1 MPKPDAPPLSLIQR
15 LPRFASGMV
24 AGIALIVLVG
34 WIFGLPVLASFVP
47 GLRPMQPVT
56 ALTFLVA
63 AAALYLACRGT
74 SPWPRRLAT
83 AGAAMV
89 LLAALSN
96 LLAYFPGL
104 DFGFGLLF
112 GQEAD
117 RPHRMTPH
125 TTAAF
130 VSAASALLLRQ
141 VETRGGFRPA
151 PYFAAAAGFA
161 ALLELA
167 DYLYRISLLYAIDV
181 HTGMSLPTILAF
193 LALSLGLLEA
203 DPGRGLLASARSPGA
218 GGLMLRRLLP
228 TAVALPVGL
237 GWLSFLGQRA
247 GLYDIPA
254 GAALMVTST
263 VLLLGAL
270 IWRNA
275 GLLDRLDRDLREA
288 NASLE
293 RRVEER
299 TAALR
304 ESEERLAGIVSSAM
318 DAIVSTDEAQ
328 VIRLFNP
335 AAEKMFGLSAAEAI
349 GQSLACLMPGRLCQA
364 HEDSVRRFASTGVTT
379 RRMGA
384 LGETR
389 GVRADGEA
397 FPVEVSISQVPSAG
411 GKLFTAIVRDITER
425 KRDEDALR
433 ESEERFRL
441 LAELS
446 PDAILVH
453 VDGRYTYAN
462 PAATRLLGA
471 KDTQAIIGYPVY
483 EVIPPESHAL
493 VAERVRRMLEENLAV
508 PLIEYHWRRLD
519 GSLVDVEVSA
529 GPILWRGRPAI
540 QVMARDITTRK
551 RAEAALRQS
560 EERFRAIFEHA
571 GIGIAITDW
580 EGRFQQCNPAYCE
593 LLGYRVEEL
602 RGGRFSQLIHP
613 DDQAA
618 NLAEIQ
624 RLQNQDV
631 PHFEIENRYLR
642 KSGEP
647 VWVRKFVSL
656 VPDATGRR
664 AHIVALV
671 TDMSEHRRME
681 QALRDADR
689 RKDEFLAIL
698 AHELRNPLAPIR
710 NGLYLLRMAGG
721 QDAAAGQIY
730 GMMERQ
736 VNHLIRLVDDLMEV
750 SRITRGKIELRKDRT
765 DLAEIIGNAVET
777 SQPLIDAARHAMKI
791 SLPSCPLPVDA
802 DPVRLAQVFANLLN
816 NAAKYTES
824 GGHLELFAERRDG
837 EAVVSV
843 RDDGGGIPA
852 EMLPCV
858 FDLFAQVD
866 RSLGR
871 AKGGLGIGLALVRS
885 LVEMHGGR
893 VEARSAGV
901 GRGSEFIVRLPLA
914 DAPPAESAPPDTAA
928 AAAGIPRRVL
938 VVDDNR
944 DAADSLGRLL
954 ECLGATARVV
964 YDGQSALAAL
974 ADFKP
979 DVVLLDLG
987 MPAMD
992 GYETARR
999 ARQGLGGEA
1008 VTLVALTGWGQ
1019 DEDHRRTHEAGFD
1032 RHLVKPVGLDQLQTI
1047 LSNPKTAPA

>member
-1 MPKPDAPPLSLIQR
+1 MPKPDTLHRSLIQR
-15 LPRFASGMV
+15 LPQFASAAV
-24 AGIALIVLVG
+24 VGIALTVSAG
-34 WIFGLPVLASFVP
+34 WMFGLPVLTSLVP

-56 ALTFLVA
+56 ALIFLIVGVA
-63 AAALYLACRGT
+63 LHWASCGAGPPPSRRVMAAALAVLALALTSVLACFT
-74 SPWPRRLAT
+74 
-83 AGAAMV
+83 
-89 LLAALSN
+89 
-96 LLAYFPGL
+96 GL
-104 DFGFGLLF
+104 DSGL
-112 GQEAD
+112 EAGWFCQMS
-117 RPHRMTPH
+117 HH
-125 TTAAF
+125 SAAAF
-130 VSAASALLLRQ
+130 VLAASALLLRH
-141 VETRGGFRPA
+141 VEIRGGFRPA
-151 PYFAAAAGFA
+151 PYLAAAVGAV
-161 ALLELA
+161 ALLELT
-167 DYLYRISLLYAIDV
+167 DYLYRISLSYAVDAYA
-181 HTGMSLPTILAF
+181 GMSLPTILAF
-193 LALSLGLLEA
+193 LALSLGLSEA
-203 DPGRGLLASARSPGA
+203 DPAHGLLALARSPGA
-218 GGLMLRRLLP
+218 GGIMLRRLLP

-247 GLYDIPA
+247 GLYDIPL
-254 GAALMVTST
+254 GTALMVTST
-263 VLLLGAL
+263 VLLLGVL
-270 IWRNA
+270 IWRSA
-275 GLLDRLDRDLREA
+275 CLLERLDRDLREA
-288 NASLE
+288 NVPLE

-318 DAIVSTDEAQ
+318 DAIISIDEGQ
-328 VIRLFNP
+328 FIRLFNP
-335 AAEKMFGLSAAEAI
+335 AAEKMFGCSAAEAT
-349 GQSLACLMPGRLCQA
+349 GQSLARLVPARFRQTHA
-364 HEDSVRRFASTGVTT
+364 DSVRRFAATGVTT
-379 RRMGA
+379 RRMGE
-384 LGETR
+384 LGETY
-389 GVRADGEA
+389 GVRANGEE
-397 FPVEVSISQVPSAG
+397 FPVEVSISMVSSAS

-425 KRDEDALR
+425 KRDEEALR

-471 KDTQAIIGYPVY
+471 QDTQAIIGYPVY
-483 EVIPPESHAL
+483 AVIPPQSHAL
-493 VAERVRRMLEENLAV
+493 VSERVRQMLEENLAV

-529 GPILWRGRPAI
+529 GPILWQGQPAI
-540 QVMARDITTRK
+540 QVMARDITERK
-551 RAEAALRQS
+551 AAEAALRES
-560 EERFRAIFEHA
+560 EERFRAIFEYA

-580 EGRFQQCNPAYCE
+580 AGRFEQCNPAYCM
-593 LLGYRVEEL
+593 LLGYSLEEL
-602 RGGRFSQLIHP
+602 RQNCFPELIHP
-613 DDQAA
+613 DDQAV
-618 NLAEIQ
+618 NLVELR
-624 RLQNQDV
+624 RLQNKEV

-656 VPDATGRR
+656 LPNATGRS
-664 AHIVALV
+664 AQIVALV
-671 TDMSEHRRME
+671 TDMTEHRRME

-710 NGLYLLRMAGG
+710 NGLYLLRKTGG
-721 QDAAAGQIY
+721 QEAATEQIY

-736 VNHLIRLVDDLMEV
+736 VNHLVRLVDDLMEV
-750 SRITRGKIELRKDRT
+750 SRITRGKIELRKEQT
-765 DLAEIIGNAVET
+765 DLADILANAIET
-777 SQPLIDAARHAMKI
+777 SQPLIDAAHHALRI
-791 SLPSCPLPVDA
+791 SLPSCGLPVDA

-824 GGHLELFAERRDG
+824 GGHIELSADCLDG
-837 EAVVSV
+837 VAVVSV

-901 GRGSEFIVRLPLA
+901 GRGCEFIVRLPLA
-914 DAPPAESAPPDTAA
+914 AAAPACAVFLGAA
-928 AAAGIPRRVL
+928 AAPGVPRRVL
-938 VVDDNR
+938 VVDDNH
-944 DAADSLGRLL
+944 DAADTLGRLL
-954 ECLGATARVV
+954 KHLDATVRVV

-987 MPAMD
+987 MPEMD

-999 ARQGLGGEA
+999 IRQSPQQPS
-1008 VTLVALTGWGQ
+1008 VTLIALTGWSQ
-1019 DEDHRRTHEAGFD
+1019 DEDHRRTHAAGFD
-1032 RHLVKPVGLDQLQTI
+1032 RHLVKPVELDQLQTM
-1047 LSNPKTAPA
+1047 LSSPQAGLGSEAPQAY